1 MNPPVVKSRS
11 AIWAFLV
18 LWTVLL
24 SCLVWSHWTE
34 LEEMAQR
41 WSQDAQYSHGYLVP
55 LFALVLL
62 WLRRA
67 YLSHGPLVP
76 VWWGA
81 PLLGIGIALH
91 LAGAYYYYNW
101 VDAVS
106 LLPCL
111 AGALLLTGGRPAW
124 NWSWPAIGFLIFM
137 IPLPYFLEISLAGP
151 LQRIAV
157 VSSTFLLQT
166 FGLPALAEG
175 NVILLS
181 EVELGIVEAC
191 SGLRML
197 VVFFALTSAVALVIR
212 RAWWERILVVASAV
226 PIALAV
232 NVIRITVTGM
242 LYEKVSSA
250 AANAVFHDFAG
261 WLMMPLALAML
272 WLELGFLKCIFLKPQ
287 MTGPIGF
294 DWGAMRSRPSAA

>member
-1 MNPPVVKSRS
+1 M
-11 AIWAFLV
+11 AA
-18 LWTVLL
+18 L

-34 LEEMAQR
+34 LEEMGQH
-41 WSQDAQYSHGYLVP
+41 WSQNAQYSHGYFVP
-55 LFALVLL
+55 VFALALL
-62 WLRRA
+62 WLRRGI
-67 YLSHGPLVP
+67 LSQEPLRP

-81 PLLGIGIALH
+81 PLLGIGIAQH
-91 LAGAYYYYNW
+91 LAGAYFYYNW

-111 AGALLLTGGRPAW
+111 AGTVLLTGGWPAW
-124 NWSWPAIGFLIFM
+124 RWSWPAIGFLVFM
-137 IPLPYFLEISLAGP
+137 IPLPYFLEVALAGP
-151 LQRIAV
+151 LQHFAV
-157 VSSTFLLQT
+157 ISSTFLLQS

-197 VVFFALTSAVALVIR
+197 VVFFALSSGVALVIR
-212 RAWWERILVVASAV
+212 RVWWEKILVVVSAV
-226 PIALAV
+226 PIALMV
-232 NVIRITVTGM
+232 NIIRITATGV
-242 LYEKVSSA
+242 LYEKVSNQ

-272 WLELGFLKCIFLKPQ
+272 WLELGFLKRLFLKPQ
-287 MTGPIGF
+287 WTGPIGF
-294 DWGAMRSRPSAA
+294 DLTPSR